1 MRAALVAGALVV
13 LPGAWFIAQGEAL
26 RWFLEGEPPRILRP
40 GVERLRRLY
49 RRIRPP
55 REPQQLPPVLLC
67 LELRRIEAEIRR
79 VEQSDA
85 PHRAMRLRAVLA
97 AYDQVLIQLCE
108 RLDVPT
114 DVGMPPLHSGERL
127 ALEAELVAAGQDW

>member
-1 MRAALVAGALVV
+1 MRAALLAGALVM
-13 LPGAWFIAQGEAL
+13 LPGAWFVAQGEAL
-26 RWFLEGEPPRILRP
+26 RWFLEGEPPRVLRP
-40 GVERLRRLY
+40 AVNRLRRAY
-49 RRIRPP
+49 RRVRP
-55 REPQQLPPVLLC
+55 RKEPQQLPPVLLC

-79 VEQSDA
+79 VEESDA

-97 AYDQVLIQLCE
+97 AYDQLLIQLCE

-114 DVGMPPLHSGERL
+114 DVGLPPLHSGERL